1 MGLYQKHRPK
11 TLDQV
16 VGNKSLITTLKNT
29 CKDTSK
35 IPHAILLVGGTG
47 CGKTTLARIIASML
61 DCGVNNLIEI
71 DTAVFNGIETVRKI
85 NNDSQFTPLGGG
97 SRVFIIDEVHRMT
110 TDAQNAFLKILE
122 DTPPHIYFILCTTN
136 ENSLIPTVRG
146 RCSRYQVSLLSDN
159 EMFVLIESVC
169 KKEKQ
174 TLDKEITDQIVK
186 SAQGHPR
193 NALTILEQ
201 VLTTPEDKRLKVA
214 ERAQE
219 LEVEA
224 IELCRAL
231 LARKNWSTISKILK
245 GLKGQDDAESVR
257 RMVLGYMSSVLLNKD
272 DEQAGLVLEC
282 FEEPFYNGGFPL
294 LVSACYKVVKS

>member
-1 MGLYQKHRPK
+1 MLYQKHRPK
-11 TLDQV
+11 TFEQV
-16 VGNKSLITTLKNT
+16 IGNKSLITTLKNT

-61 DCGVNNLIEI
+61 ECNANNLIEI
-71 DTAVFNGIETVRKI
+71 DTAVFNGIDTVRDI
-85 NNDSQFTPLGGG
+85 NKSSQFTPLGGG
-97 SRVFIIDEVHRMT
+97 NRVFIIDEVHRMT
-110 TDAQNAFLKILE
+110 ADAQNAFLKILE

-159 EMFVLIESVC
+159 EMSVLLTSVC

-174 TLDKEITDQIVK
+174 TIETEVLDSIIK

-201 VLTTPEDKRLKVA
+201 VLATPEDKRLKVA

-231 LARKNWSTISKILK
+231 LARKQWGTISKILK
-245 GLKGQDDAESVR
+245 SLKGQDDAESIR
-257 RMVLGYMSSVLLNKD
+257 RMVLGYMSSVLLNKED
-272 DEQAGLVLEC
+272 DQCALVLEC
-282 FEEPFYNGGFPL
+282 FREPFYNTNFPG
-294 LVSACYKVVKS
+294 LVLACYQVCKG